1 MTKVKNPKLQNPIEK
16 QFNIISRYHYYF
28 YFLIFSSKIPIFWH
42 VLSLIFLSP
51 PMDYYCNETD
61 VATVNLTKNVCPCVE
76 PFWDRSVFT
85 ETMQTKYGIY
95 CDRTWLISFAQSMMY
110 VGLLIGALVF
120 GFLSDRYGRLS
131 MFTMSCLVLG
141 VSGSLVSA
149 MPSAAAHILIRSIE
163 GIGTGGAIITSYVL
177 CIEYSGV
184 RYREIVTALFHI
196 PLNIGHLTLPGI
208 SYLLRHCDE
217 FQLAISIPVFFYVGM
232 RWMVMES
239 PKWLMDNENIDET
252 VVAMEK
258 FASFTRIPKEN
269 IRQQIEEYHAIHS
282 TKSQREIKI
291 WHLFYHKT
299 LISNFIYMSVIY
311 FLCGMGYYGVS
322 QYIGQMSGNIHVNVA
337 LSGALLVPGTI
348 ASIYLIQL
356 LNRRTFLMSTIF
368 LSGVFMIVTIC
379 IPLRYNWIR
388 VFIACICNCFF
399 FVSFIIV
406 FLLGVELFP
415 TSIRNSVLGILS
427 VMSRVGQIVAPL
439 INALPENI
447 SGVVFG
453 VLALVGTFFCYLLP
467 ETKDIELPSSLD
479 DTKVLSRRKSHL
491 VEDLELNQNI
501 ATSSSQQ

>member
-1 MTKVKNPKLQNPIEK
+1 
-16 QFNIISRYHYYF
+16 
-28 YFLIFSSKIPIFWH
+28 
-42 VLSLIFLSP
+42 
-51 PMDYYCNETD
+51 
-61 VATVNLTKNVCPCVE
+61 
-76 PFWDRSVFT
+76 
-85 ETMQTKYGIY
+85 
-95 CDRTWLISFAQSMMY
+95 
-110 VGLLIGALVF
+110 
-120 GFLSDRYGRLS
+120 
-131 MFTMSCLVLG
+131 MSCLVLG

-149 MPSAAAHILIRSIE
+149 MSTAAAHILIRSIE

-239 PKWLMDNENIDET
+239 PKWLMDNDHIDET

-322 QYIGQMSGNIHVNVA
+322 QYIGQMS
-337 LSGALLVPGTI
+337 
-348 ASIYLIQL
+348 
-356 LNRRTFLMSTIF
+356 
-368 LSGVFMIVTIC
+368 
-379 IPLRYNWIR
+379 
-388 VFIACICNCFF
+388 
-399 FVSFIIV
+399 
-406 FLLGVELFP
+406 GVELFP